1 MIGLTFNGAYFAMVG
16 LSNTS
21 SGPTGALSYFL
32 GANYSVPHGIAGGFF
47 KKILRFNQNNG
58 YYGYAEL
65 YIVYLKKN

>member
-1 MIGLTFNGAYFAMVG
+1 MVG

-47 KKILRFNQNNG
+47 KKNT
-58 YYGYAEL
+58 
-65 YIVYLKKN
+65 